1 MTFAPSRIL
10 VARDAPL
17 ELLVPSPVRTPLATE
32 EDFLFPLRDDGPW
45 HAVGEPE
52 SDPLGRRGL
61 RQSAGGSSASRLTGV
76 RSDRKGLL
84 TVLKVGSGASGG
96 EPGWGL
102 LALSSAALR
111 LSELRP

>member
-1 MTFAPSRIL
+1 MELQKGVTNQRGDLWSLQMTFAPSRIL

-52 SDPLGRRGL
+52 SDPLGD
-61 RQSAGGSSASRLTGV
+61 AGCVKV
-76 RSDRKGLL
+76 RE
-84 TVLKVGSGASGG
+84 VAPQVG
-96 EPGWGL
+96 
-102 LALSSAALR
+102 
-111 LSELRP
+111 